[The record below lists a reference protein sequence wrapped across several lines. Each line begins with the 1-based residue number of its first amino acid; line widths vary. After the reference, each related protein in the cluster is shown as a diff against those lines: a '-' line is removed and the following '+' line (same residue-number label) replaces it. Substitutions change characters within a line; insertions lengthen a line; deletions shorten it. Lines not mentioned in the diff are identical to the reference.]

1 LFRIETANY
10 WIFGKAITVAQ
21 QLLVQYVDDIDGTA
35 ADSVETVHFAV
46 DGVSYEIDL
55 NETNSAKL
63 RDSLAGFIANARR
76 MGGRARRGSSSPS
89 SNGTRSRTETEAIR
103 SWARA
108 NGHQISD
115 RGRIP
120 SRVVEAYTAAH

>member
-1 LFRIETANY
+1 MFRIETANY

-55 NETNSAKL
+55 NEKNSARL
-63 RDSLAGFIANARR
+63 RDDLADFIANARR
-76 MGGRARRGSSSPS
+76 MGGRTRRGSSPS
-89 SNGTRSRTETEAIR
+89 SGGPRSRTETEAIR

>member
-1 LFRIETANY
+1 M
-10 WIFGKAITVAQ
+10 AQ
-21 QLLVQYVDDIDGTA
+21 QTLVQYVDDIDGTP

-63 RDSLAGFIANARR
+63 RDALSGFIAKARR
-76 MGGRARRGSSSPS
+76 TGGRAKRRESGSST
-89 SNGTRSRTETEAIR
+89 GRSKADTEAIR
-103 SWARA
+103 EWARA

-120 SRVVEAYTAAH
+120 ARVIEAYQAQR